1 MIDLTPLDVRKKR
14 GDFRRILRGYDPDE
28 VDHFLELVAERMEEL
43 VRENFSFSERI
54 ARLQEQVGSLE
65 GREKAVHE
73 ALVTAEKLR
82 GDVKEQARREAE
94 VILREAEADARR
106 RREDGERAVV
116 EQEAAL
122 AGLRRERRQFL
133 MAFRSMLERQ
143 VERLDAEEQ
152 ALAEEAE
159 GPPPRRGGR
168 GAPYAAGR
176 GRWVRSD
183 DGEAESAPPRGA
195 RVVPVESLAPDP
207 VARGGEQEAR
217 TSAGTAAPPEAPD
230 DTEQREP
237 AEEEGAVAEA
247 AVPLGASAVEGTP
260 SVEAL
265 QEGDATPS
273 VASADGP
280 QPGAEDPSGPEA
292 PEPEGDREEERVGGQ
307 GEEVEDLS
315 RWLASF
321 LEDEEG
327 RGR

>member
-28 VDHFLELVAERMEEL
+28 VDHFLELVAERMEGL

-106 RREDGERAVV
+106 RREDGERAVA

-152 ALAEEAE
+152 ALGGEAE
-159 GPPPRRGGR
+159 GPPARRGGR
-168 GAPYAAGR
+168 GAPYPAGR
-176 GRWVRSD
+176 GRWVRGD
-183 DGEAESAPPRGA
+183 DGEAESARPPGP
-195 RVVPVESLAPDP
+195 RVVPVESLTPDP
-207 VARGGEQEAR
+207 VPGGSEQDR
-217 TSAGTAAPPEAPD
+217 TSAGMAGPPEAPD
-230 DTEQREP
+230 DTEREP
-237 AEEEGAVAEA
+237 PEEEGAVAEE
-247 AVPLGASAVEGTP
+247 AVSGATSAVEGAVP
-260 SVEAL
+260 VEGPRG
-265 QEGDATPS
+265 GDAT
-273 VASADGP
+273 ASIASGAGP
-280 QPGAEDPSGPEA
+280 APGAEDPSGSEA
-292 PEPEGDREEERVGGQ
+292 PEPEGDREEERTDGQ
-307 GEEVEDLS
+307 GAEVEDLS